1 MLLKH
6 LLTVVS
12 SPEQYWPMSFL
23 RDYERLLEE
32 YNNLL
37 TKQNLSCLF
46 SLRQKRD
53 VFVPGVNMALGRE
66 LTSKVAEQFTWLHL
80 EKL

>member
-1 MLLKH
+1 
-6 LLTVVS
+6 
-12 SPEQYWPMSFL
+12 MSFL

-32 YNNLL
+32 YSNLL

-46 SLRQKRD
+46 SLRQKRYI
-53 VFVPGVNMALGRE
+53 FVPGMNVALERE
-66 LTSKVAEQFTWLHL
+66 LRSKVAEQFTWLHL

>member
-6 LLTVVS
+6 LLTIVS
-12 SPEQYWPMSFL
+12 NPEQYWSTSFL

-46 SLRQKRD
+46 SLRGKRD
-53 VFVPGVNMALGRE
+53 IFVPSTNMALGRE
-66 LTSKVAEQFTWLHL
+66 LMSKVSRTVHMPSS
-80 EKL
+80 